1 MKKTKTGDDELR
13 VIKMNLIL
21 IRINKKIYT
30 KRSEQK
36 FMSRTVLRDESY
48 GDDDDGMR
56 WDEQ

>member
-1 MKKTKTGDDELR
+1 MKQKTGDDELR

-56 WDEQ
+56 